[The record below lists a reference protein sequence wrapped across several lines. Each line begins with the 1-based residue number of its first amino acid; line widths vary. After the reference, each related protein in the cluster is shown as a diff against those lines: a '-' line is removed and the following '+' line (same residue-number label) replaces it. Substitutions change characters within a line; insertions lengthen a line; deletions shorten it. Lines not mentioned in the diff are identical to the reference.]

1 MTEPVPVDENLKK
14 VRERVMQLAREIEQM
29 SGQEIPPPI
38 YFQEFLTRVVT
49 AVGARAGVVWLLDE
63 SGRLSLLAQM
73 NLEQTGLRETPG
85 ALGVNEKLLVEVMQT
100 GEARTLTHGGESKLP
115 TEHVLVL
122 SALHK
127 EKKCVGV
134 VELFQRPD
142 VPVKAQSGYMQFL
155 EQMCGYAS
163 RFLEGRRRNV
173 EDNVELKNQFWSD
186 FEQFS
191 LRLQRSLL
199 EDEVADAAAS
209 DSRAL
214 LGCDRVSVAIRKGR
228 SFQIRAVSGQ
238 SSVNPRANLIVAMR
252 NLSQRVIEMGET
264 LIYTGKVEG
273 LAPQVEEPLAAFV
286 QESGSR
292 MVMLVPMFEN
302 EAMVRKQGEEEDRE
316 RRKKRPRATGCL
328 VIEQIAESEPLPQLE
343 QRAELLADHIGAALW
358 NSRQYGR
365 IFGLSLWKVMGKGL
379 EWFRGRKLAISAAVL
394 LGVAGLVAVMALYQL
409 EYPIK
414 AEGKWMPVEQ
424 TAVFATS
431 DGLITRTGIMIPP
444 DQLVKKGD
452 LLIVL
457 QNDELDGQIEEAKAA
472 IEKQNNMQLAK
483 ENEIRTA
490 QFQERSEEGEQK
502 GSAVATVKRLEVEK
516 QRILGD
522 GRVAVKQLA
531 QLEKR
536 KAEKLYIKA
545 QASGSIPD
553 FQLRQLLEDR
563 PVRAGDHLFDIMND
577 GEGSQWHM
585 ELLVEE
591 KRMGHLLK
599 AQRDRV
605 VNGQSPELEGEFKL
619 ASQPEKEFT
628 CHLTKVATRSTTDTE
643 LGTVFE
649 LTAEANAG
657 QDLPPQRIGVEV
669 TVHLYCGKT
678 SLAYWCFGDVVEFV
692 QKYVWL

>member
-1 MTEPVPVDENLKK
+1 
-14 VRERVMQLAREIEQM
+14 
-29 SGQEIPPPI
+29 
-38 YFQEFLTRVVT
+38 
-49 AVGARAGVVWLLDE
+49 
-63 SGRLSLLAQM
+63 
-73 NLEQTGLRETPG
+73 
-85 ALGVNEKLLVEVMQT
+85 
-100 GEARTLTHGGESKLP
+100 
-115 TEHVLVL
+115 
-122 SALHK
+122 
-127 EKKCVGV
+127 
-134 VELFQRPD
+134 
-142 VPVKAQSGYMQFL
+142 
-155 EQMCGYAS
+155 MCGYAS

-490 QFQERSEEGEQK
+490 QFQERSEESEQK

-545 QASGSIPD
+545 QASGRIPD

-599 AQRDRV
+599 
-605 VNGQSPELEGEFKL
+605 
-619 ASQPEKEFT
+619 
-628 CHLTKVATRSTTDTE
+628 RSGTE
-643 LGTVFE
+643 L
-649 LTAEANAG
+649 LTANHPNLKG
-657 QDLPPQRIGVEV
+657 NLNW
-669 TVHLYCGKT
+669 HH
-678 SLAYWCFGDVVEFV
+678 SLKKNSRAISPRSRLVRQPILNWEPCSN
-692 QKYVWL
+692 

>member
-173 EDNVELKNQFWSD
+173 EDNVDLKNQFWSD

-522 GRVAVKQLA
+522 GRVAVKQLD

-545 QASGSIPD
+545 QASGRIPD

>member
-1 MTEPVPVDENLKK
+1 MTEPVPSDENLKK

-29 SGQEIPPPI
+29 SGQEIPPPQF
-38 YFQEFLTRVVT
+38 FQEFLTRVVT

-63 SGRLSLLAQM
+63 SGRLNLIAQM
-73 NLEQTGLRETPG
+73 NLETTGLREIPG
-85 ALGVNEKLLVEVMQT
+85 AMGVNEKLLIEVMQT
-100 GEARTLTHGGESKLP
+100 GEARTLTHGGEAKLP

-122 SALHK
+122 SALSK

-163 RFLEGRRRNV
+163 RFLEGRRRNQG
-173 EDNVELKNQFWSD
+173 DSADLKNQFWTD

-191 LRLQRSLL
+191 LRLQRSLN
-199 EDEVADAAAS
+199 EQEVADAAAS

-228 SFQIRAVSGQ
+228 SFRIRAVSGQ
-238 SSVNPRANLIVAMR
+238 SSVNTRANLIVAMQK
-252 NLSQRVIEMGET
+252 LSRRVIEMGET

-273 LAPQVEEPLAAFV
+273 LSPQIEEPLAAFV

-302 EAMVRKQGEEEDRE
+302 EELVRKQGEEEDRE
-316 RRKKRPRATGCL
+316 RRKKRPKATGCM

-343 QRAELLADHIGAALW
+343 QRAELVADHVGAALW
-358 NSRQYGR
+358 NSRQHGR
-365 IFGLSLWKVMGKGL
+365 IFGLSLWKLIGKGM
-379 EWFRGRKLAISAAVL
+379 EWFKGRKLAISTAVL
-394 LGVAGLVAVMALYQL
+394 LGIAALVAVMTLYKL
-409 EYPIK
+409 EYPVK

-424 TAVFATS
+424 TAVFAPH
-431 DGLITRTGIMIPP
+431 DGTITREGIHIPK
-444 DQLVKKGD
+444 DQLVTKGQ

-457 QNDELDGQIEEAKAA
+457 ENRELEGQIEEAKAA
-472 IEKQNNMQLAK
+472 VEKQNKILEAK
-483 ENEIRTA
+483 GEEIDSAELQQRT
-490 QFQERSEEGEQK
+490 EEESQR
-502 GSAVATVKRLEVEK
+502 GSAASTVKRLQVEK
-516 QRILGD
+516 QRIMGD
-522 GRVAVKQLA
+522 KNIAKQQLA
-531 QLEKR
+531 DLEKR
-536 KAEKLYIKA
+536 KEKELKIVAKA
-545 QASGSIPD
+545 DGRIPD

-591 KRMGHLLK
+591 KRMGHILR
-599 AQRDRV
+599 AQRERIAESK
-605 VNGQSPELEGEFKL
+605 SPDLEGEFKL
-619 ASQPEKEFT
+619 ASQPEKEFK

-643 LGTVFE
+643 MGTAFE
-649 LTAEANAG
+649 LTAEADPG
-657 QDLPPQRIGVEV
+657 QELPPQRIGVEV

>member
-1 MTEPVPVDENLKK
+1 MTEPVPSDENLKK

-29 SGQEIPPPI
+29 SGQELPAPV

-63 SGRLSLLAQM
+63 SGRLNLAAQM
-73 NLEQTGLRETPG
+73 NLEQTGLREAPG
-85 ALGVNEKLLVEVMQT
+85 ALGLNEKLLIEVMQT
-100 GEARTLTHGGESKLP
+100 GEARTLTHGGEAKLP

-142 VPVKAQSGYMQFL
+142 VPIKAQSGYMQFL

-163 RFLEGRRRNV
+163 RFLEGRRRSPEGNA
-173 EDNVELKNQFWSD
+173 DLRNQFWTD

-191 LRLQRSLL
+191 LRLQRSLH
-199 EDEVADAAAS
+199 EHEVADAAAS

-228 SFQIRAVSGQ
+228 SFHIRAVSGQ
-238 SSVNPRANLIVAMR
+238 SSVNARANLIVAMR
-252 NLSQRVIEMGET
+252 KLSQRVIEMGET
-264 LIYTGKVEG
+264 LVYTGKVEG
-273 LAPQVEEPLAAFV
+273 LAPQIEEPLAAFV

-302 EAMVRKQGEEEDRE
+302 ETMVRKQGEEEDRE
-316 RRKKRPRATGCL
+316 RRKKRPKATGCL

-343 QRAELLADHIGAALW
+343 QRAELVADHVGAALW
-358 NSRQYGR
+358 NARQHGR
-365 IFGLSLWKVMGKGL
+365 IFGLSLWKLMGKGL
-379 EWFRGRKLAISAAVL
+379 EWFRGRKLAITAAVL
-394 LGVAGLVAVMALYQL
+394 LGIAGLVAVMALYQL
-409 EYPIK
+409 EYPVK

-424 TAVFATS
+424 HAVFAPY
-431 DGLITRTGIMIPP
+431 DGLITRKGIRIPA

-452 LLIVL
+452 ILIVL
-457 QNDELDGQIEEAKAA
+457 QNDELDGQIEEAKAT
-472 IEKQNNMQLAK
+472 IEKQKNMLLSK

-490 QFQERSEEGEQK
+490 EFQERSEEGEQK

-522 GRVAVKQLA
+522 RAIASQQLA
-531 QLEKR
+531 QLLKR
-536 KAEKLYIKA
+536 RDEKLTITA
-545 QASGSIPD
+545 QADGRIPD

-577 GEGSQWHM
+577 SEGSKWHM

-591 KRMGHLLK
+591 KRMGHLLR
-599 AQRDRV
+599 AQRERV
-605 VNGQSPELEGEFKL
+605 AAGKSPELEGEFKL
-619 ASQPEKEFT
+619 ASQPEKEFE

-643 LGTVFE
+643 LGTAFE
-649 LTAEANAG
+649 LTAEANEG

-692 QKYVWL
+692 QKYIWL